1 MKYQKMRLI
10 DAHAYVKQKRPLI
23 RPNSGFWKD
32 LVDFEKKL
40 FHKNT
45 INMVESKV
53 GGYICTC
60 MYFYYLAVITAWGPY
75 GRILT
80 KAVSTDQT
88 QWNWEENKRKIL
100 MVNIFVF

>member
-53 GGYICTC
+53 GGYTC
-60 MYFYYLAVITAWGPY
+60 MYFYYK
-75 GRILT
+75 RIAKNSFECIVELF
-80 KAVSTDQT
+80 
-88 QWNWEENKRKIL
+88 L
-100 MVNIFVF
+100 